1 MDKLIL
7 IEGENPVLIQKEIDK
22 IINKLTNYELIKYDL
37 NEIEFNKI
45 IEDLDTY
52 DMFLKQKVIIG
63 YNPLFLVEKT
73 DFKEDKP
80 R

>member
-7 IEGENPVLIQKEIDK
+7 IEGENPILIQKEIDK

-52 DMFLKQKVIIG
+52 DMFLKQKSH
-63 YNPLFLVEKT
+63 
-73 DFKEDKP
+73 
-80 R
+80 